1 MISGILKM
9 WKEAE
14 GWGFIEGD
22 DGDDYFVNIANVRKG
37 QKMQTNI
44 RVKFDVTQGNRGPE
58 AENVSLFLLLSF
70 KLSFGEFFI

>member
-44 RVKFDVTQGNRGPE
+44 RVKFDVTQGHRSPE
-58 AENVSLFLLLSF
+58 AENVSLV
-70 KLSFGEFFI
+70 

>member
-37 QKMQTNI
+37 QIMQTNI
-44 RVKFDVTQGNRGPE
+44 LVKFDVTQGHQGPE
-58 AENVSLFLLLSF
+58 AENVSLF
-70 KLSFGEFFI
+70 

>member
-37 QKMQTNI
+37 QIMQTNT
-44 RVKFDVTQGNRGPE
+44 RVKFDVTQGDRGPE
-58 AENVSLFLLLSF
+58 AENVSLF
-70 KLSFGEFFI
+70 